1 MQLEPK
7 RRKLIINILT
17 VAVPIL
23 SAVAIY
29 FGLQIALATNTPFVA
44 VVSGSMSP
52 ALEMGDL
59 LIIQGV
65 TPENIREGDIIMFT
79 PPAEYGNASNIHR
92 VTRIQ
97 KDNGTLLFKTKG
109 DANDSEDPYWIP
121 DSRVH
126 GLPIYRIP
134 YMGYL
139 ILYPTIPIMITM
151 AVIIIIL
158 AWPEKSKRRLRR
170 RRRKISYSWLK

>member
-1 MQLEPK
+1 MQLK
-7 RRKLIINILT
+7 SKKRKLIINILT
-17 VAVPIL
+17 VAIPIL

-29 FGLQIALATNTPFVA
+29 FGLQIAFATNTPLVA

-59 LIIQGV
+59 LIVQGIS
-65 TPENIREGDIIMFT
+65 PENIREGDIIMFT

-97 KDNGTLLFKTKG
+97 KEDGTLLFKTKG

-121 DSRVH
+121 DSSVH
-126 GLPIYRIP
+126 GRPIYRIP
-134 YMGYL
+134 YLGNL

-158 AWPEKSKRRLRR
+158 AWPEKSKRSTRGRLRR
-170 RRRKISYSWLK
+170 RRRKISY

>member
-1 MQLEPK
+1 MQLK
-7 RRKLIINILT
+7 SKKRKLIINILT
-17 VAVPIL
+17 VAIPIL

-59 LIIQGV
+59 LIIKGAS
-65 TPENIREGDIIMFT
+65 PEDIREGDIIMFT

-92 VTRIQ
+92 VIRIQ
-97 KDNGTLLFKTKG
+97 QQEDGPLLFKTKG

-121 DSRVH
+121 DSSVH
-126 GLPIYRIP
+126 GRPIYRIP
-134 YMGYL
+134 YLGNL

-158 AWPEKSKRRLRR
+158 AWPEKRKRRLRR
-170 RRRKISYSWLK
+170 RRRKISWLK